1 MSRYELK
8 PRPGNGVI
16 KAVVGWDRPLQPTFP
31 K

>member
-16 KAVVGWDRPLQPTFP
+16 KAVVGWDRPLQTCAP
-31 K
+31 